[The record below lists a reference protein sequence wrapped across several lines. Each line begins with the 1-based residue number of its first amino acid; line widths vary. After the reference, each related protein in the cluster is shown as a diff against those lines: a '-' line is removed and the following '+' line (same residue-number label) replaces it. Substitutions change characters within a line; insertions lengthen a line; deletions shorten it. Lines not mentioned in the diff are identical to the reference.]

1 MSIRSK
7 FFGLALGA
15 SLLCSGAAYA
25 GTPEPQQYQYRSE
38 RQEQIARDEIRRGE
52 MMEREG
58 RSLEQRGEWRRGQ
71 DLERRGERLERHGR
85 EMLNA
90 SERREGQREYYR
102 GYYR

>member
-1 MSIRSK
+1 
-7 FFGLALGA
+7 
-15 SLLCSGAAYA
+15 
-25 GTPEPQQYQYRSE
+25 
-38 RQEQIARDEIRRGE
+38 
-52 MMEREG
+52 MEREG